1 MDDSCL
7 TPPGHECILLVD
19 DQPVNLRL
27 LSSLLVNRGYEV
39 RAVTSGKMALTVVQK
54 AKPDLILLDICM
66 PGIDGYEVCKSL
78 KADAQTQDIPVIFV
92 SALNEVFDK
101 VRAFEVGGVDY
112 ITKPFH
118 LAEVLA
124 RVETHLTLKR
134 LQQQLQEQNERLQR
148 EVRDRLNAEAAL
160 QTANQELER
169 LASLDGLTKVANR
182 RGFDHRL
189 GMEWRRLSREKSSL
203 ALVLCDV
210 DHFKLY
216 NDHYGHQ
223 AGDICL
229 QNIAQ
234 AIEKCTRRSADLV
247 ARYGGEEF
255 VVVLPNTELEGAQH
269 IASSIQRHIAQLQ
282 IPHAQ
287 HSCSPFVTVSM
298 GVAAIYPTPDRHSSE
313 LVAAADQALYAA
325 KHQGRDRY
333 CVCAL

>member
-1 MDDSCL
+1 MS
-7 TPPGHECILLVD
+7 PGHECILLVD

-27 LSSLLVNRGYEV
+27 LANLLVSRGYEV
-39 RAVTSGKMALTVVQK
+39 RAVTSGKMALTVVQT

-66 PGIDGYEVCKSL
+66 PGIDGYEVCQTL
-78 KADAQTQDIPVIFV
+78 KADPHTQDIPVIFV

-134 LQQQLQEQNERLQR
+134 LQQQLREQNKRLQR
-148 EVRDRLNAEAAL
+148 EVRDRLAAEAAL

-189 GMEWRRLSREKSSL
+189 EIEWRRLSREKSSL

-229 QNIAQ
+229 QKIAQ
-234 AIEKCTRRSADLV
+234 AIEQCTRRSADLV

-255 VVVLPNTELEGAQH
+255 VVVLPNTDLEGAQH
-269 IASSIQRHIAQLQ
+269 IASSIQHRIASLQ

-287 HSCSPFVTVSM
+287 HSSSPFVTVSM

-313 LVAAADQALYAA
+313 LVAAADQALYTA

-333 CVCAL
+333 CVCAV